1 MRLLKLIGVLMDY
14 PQDELWQ
21 HREELIAAADNPQLS
36 KQRQA
41 EFNEFVRILLNTD
54 PFAAQ
59 DAWLSSFERGRSMSL
74 LLFEHIHG
82 ESRDRGQAMVDLIDT
97 YRNHG
102 FELAAKE
109 LPDYLPLLLEYLSHR
124 PPDEARDWLGHIKH
138 IVAMLP
144 HERASAVA
152 PTRSCSR
159 SSWNSPPAILTSA
172 YCGGAQAKSRAMTL
186 PKSWIAYGRKRLSVS
201 VPSRP
206 PTTAH
211 QAAIRLRAQ
220 SAPDRCSHEFTEPV
234 HVSDLPVHRA
244 VGVARR

>member
-41 EFNEFVRILLNTD
+41 ELNEFVRILLDTD
-54 PFAAQ
+54 PFTAQ
-59 DAWLSSFERGRSMSL
+59 DAWLSTFERGRAMSL

-82 ESRDRGQAMVDLIDT
+82 ESRDRGQAMVDLIDA

-124 PPDEARDWLGHIKH
+124 PPDEARDWLAHIKH
-138 IVAMLP
+138 IVAMLAARAGERGSP
-144 HERASAVA
+144 YTILFEILVELAASSLDVSVLRQRASEEPRDDTAEVMDRLWEEEAVRFGA
-152 PTRSCSR
+152 EARADDCSPAGH
-159 SSWNSPPAILTSA
+159 SP
-172 YCGGAQAKSRAMTL
+172 
-186 PKSWIAYGRKRLSVS
+186 
-201 VPSRP
+201 
-206 PTTAH
+206 
-211 QAAIRLRAQ
+211 
-220 SAPDRCSHEFTEPV
+220 
-234 HVSDLPVHRA
+234 
-244 VGVARR
+244 ARTIGPRQVQP

>member
-1 MRLLKLIGVLMDY
+1 MKLLKLIGVLMDY

-21 HREELIAAADNPQLS
+21 HREELIAAANNPQLS

-41 EFNEFVRILLNTD
+41 ECKEFVRILLNTD

-59 DAWLSSFERGRSMSL
+59 SAWLSTFERGRTMSL

-124 PPDEARDWLGHIKH
+124 PSDEARDWLGHIKH
-138 IVAMLP
+138 IVAMLAARAG
-144 HERASAVA
+144 ERRSSYTILFEILVELAAGNLDVSVLRRRASEEPRDDTAEIMDRLWEEEAVRFGA
-152 PTRSCSR
+152 E
-159 SSWNSPPAILTSA
+159 PPADDCSP
-172 YCGGAQAKSRAMTL
+172 GGHSPARAIG
-186 PKSWIAYGRKRLSVS
+186 PGQVQ
-201 VPSRP
+201 P
-206 PTTAH
+206 
-211 QAAIRLRAQ
+211 
-220 SAPDRCSHEFTEPV
+220 
-234 HVSDLPVHRA
+234 
-244 VGVARR
+244 